1 MKAEPHGKC
10 ETTYRNVVFR
20 GACWMLPVHLV
31 ADSRPGATT
40 AGTLV
45 LLARTF
51 SMRRDGGNTATKS
64 VLYSPF
70 QQV

>member
-1 MKAEPHGKC
+1 VKLHIESQ
-10 ETTYRNVVFR
+10 VFR
-20 GACWMLPVHLV
+20 GACWMLPVYLV
-31 ADSRPGATT
+31 AGSRPGAAT

-45 LLARTF
+45 LLSRTF
-51 SMRRDGGNTATKS
+51 SMRRDGDNTATKS